1 MNTLVPGL
9 GPAYGFA
16 LLQGAVTLACTASA
30 LRQLPLS
37 SARLHWTLAA
47 GCLCL
52 LALNSLVHADYAL
65 VLLMREAAQAADWYT
80 QRRPLQVAALCLVGA
95 AIWPIATFV
104 GPTVRRFDQ
113 HLQRVAAGLAWLGA
127 LLIVR
132 LVSLHHIDRLFDLR
146 LGPLSTG
153 RWLEVAGLGLVF
165 AGIIGALRRP
175 RPNMKTGVRHV

>member
-65 VLLMREAAQAADWYT
+65 VLLMREAAQAGT
-80 QRRPLQVAALCLVGA
+80 SGVLGVGETVAYEVSVT
-95 AIWPIATFV
+95 IW
-104 GPTVRRFDQ
+104 
-113 HLQRVAAGLAWLGA
+113 
-127 LLIVR
+127 
-132 LVSLHHIDRLFDLR
+132 
-146 LGPLSTG
+146 
-153 RWLEVAGLGLVF
+153 
-165 AGIIGALRRP
+165 
-175 RPNMKTGVRHV
+175 